1 MESDI
6 DRLVKGVLS
15 PIRTFINNER
25 TLLFKSFKKRSKVS
39 STSDLPALKAPR
51 LGAEELK
58 SKSEAEEPLK
68 LN

>member
-6 DRLVKGVLS
+6 ERLKKGVLS